1 MKTNILLGIIA
12 VGALAGCTTVPTDS
26 PSQPHGVVIM
36 HKGVGGGTIHPVS
49 IAQIDGVNMTP
60 DRQSF
65 TLPPGPH
72 TLRVIGLINQAHLR
86 SPNMEIPSY
95 TRDQPRSYELKLDVE
110 EGQRYVIAA
119 KFNGPTANDWE
130 PIVLRSEAITR

>member
-1 MKTNILLGIIA
+1 MKKYSLIA
-12 VGALAGCTTVPTDS
+12 LCAGVVLAGCTTVPTVS
-26 PSQPHGVVIM
+26 PSQPHGLIVM
-36 HKGVGGGTIHPVS
+36 HNGVGGGTIHPAS
-49 IAQIDGVNMTP
+49 ISQIDGVNMP
-60 DRQSF
+60 SDRQSF
-65 TLPPGPH
+65 TLAPGPH
-72 TLRVIGLINQAHLR
+72 TLRVIGLIKQAHLR